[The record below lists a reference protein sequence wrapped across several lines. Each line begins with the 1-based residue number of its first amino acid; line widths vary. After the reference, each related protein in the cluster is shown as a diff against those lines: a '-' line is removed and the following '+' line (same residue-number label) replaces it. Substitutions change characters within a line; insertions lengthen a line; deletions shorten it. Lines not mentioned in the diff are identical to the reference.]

1 VTAMVRTGTER
12 VLLPLLLLSGF
23 VEASLAQDDS
33 QQRRLE
39 PSPAAKIPY
48 PQDVTSA
55 RIDRLLQ
62 TAAQHQAR
70 GRVAEAFA
78 LLHQAQALLERSPDK
93 ARSAL
98 VLGRLSDGYLLERR
112 LEEASHAAGTA
123 VASARETATP
133 AVLAATLN
141 HLGNV
146 RMAEERYPEAIE
158 AYREGSA
165 LAERTSDPG
174 LTASLLTNAVHGH
187 LANATPEQGLPAL
200 KDALAKTHSL
210 PPSPNKSLGL
220 IGLGHLA
227 QRLALAIPEERS
239 TLIQSAH
246 QALTQAQA
254 LAEATGE
261 VRAKADAVGYLG
273 ELYVMEKRY
282 PEAERLF
289 HQALFFAAQAEAPEL
304 SARWQWQLGR
314 VLEAQ
319 ERTQEAAGSYRQA
332 LEQLASIRSALVF
345 GQRGYP
351 RAFRDTVGAMYLDLA
366 ALLLGQASDTT
377 VHAQRNASLR
387 EVRDVMERF
396 KAAELQSYFLDECV
410 TALQERTGA
419 TDIDKLIGPGTA
431 MLYSIVFPERIVLL
445 LSLGQGQIEQFEVR
459 VDAARL
465 HETVA
470 AFREQLTGAD
480 NPRKLRQYGWQLYQW
495 LIQPIA
501 KELEARAIHTLVV
514 APDEAL
520 RTAPFAALYDGR
532 DFLVRRYAIGVT
544 PGLTLMEP
552 ETFARGPHQALLAGL
567 SEGVQGFGPLP
578 NVGDEIKSVASLY
591 GGTQLMNEAFVK
603 PRIQAEIEQRPYGV
617 ITFATHARID
627 SDPRKSYLLTYE
639 DRITLD
645 ELDRFV
651 RTSQFR
657 DQPVEL
663 MVLSA
668 CETAEGDERAALGLA
683 GVALKAGARSV
694 MASLWAVSDVSTSRL
709 VSLFFENLKN
719 AKLTKAQA
727 LQRAQQRLLAEG
739 EHKHPFYWAPFVL
752 IGNWL

>member
-1 VTAMVRTGTER
+1 MVRIGAGR
-12 VLLPLLLLSGF
+12 VLLPLFLLGGF
-23 VEASLAQDDS
+23 VQPALTQDDFHG
-33 QQRRLE
+33 RRLE
-39 PSPAAKIPY
+39 ATAKRFH
-48 PQDVTSA
+48 PQDVNAA

-62 TAAQHQAR
+62 AAAQHQAR

-78 LLHQAQALLERSPDK
+78 LLHQAQVLLERSPDK

-112 LEEASHAAGTA
+112 LEEASRAADTA
-123 VASARETATP
+123 VALARKAAMP
-133 AVLAATLN
+133 AVLAAALN

-165 LAERTSDPG
+165 LAERSSDPG
-174 LTASLLTNAVHGH
+174 LTANLLTNVVHGH
-187 LANATPEQGLPAL
+187 LANATPEQALPAF
-200 KDALAKTHSL
+200 KDALAKTHSVARS
-210 PPSPNKSLGL
+210 PSKSLSL
-220 IGLGHLA
+220 ISLGHLA
-227 QRLALAIPEERS
+227 QRLALAVPEERS
-239 TLIQSAH
+239 ALIQSGY
-246 QALTQAQA
+246 QTLTQARV
-254 LAEATGE
+254 LAEAMGE
-261 VRAKADAVGYLG
+261 VRAKADAAGYMG
-273 ELYVMEKRY
+273 ELYATEMRY
-282 PEAERLF
+282 PDAESLF
-289 HQALFFAAQAEAPEL
+289 HQALFFAAQTEAPEL

-319 ERTQEAAGSYRQA
+319 ERIEEAAGSYRKA

-351 RAFRDTVGAMYLDLA
+351 RAFRATVGAMYLDLA
-366 ALLLGQASDTT
+366 ALLLHQASGTS
-377 VHAQRNASLR
+377 VPVERNAILR

-396 KAAELQSYFLDECV
+396 RAAELQSYFLDECV
-410 TALQERTGA
+410 TALQERTRA
-419 TDIDKLIGPGTA
+419 MDIDKLIGPGTA

-445 LSLGQGQIEQFEVR
+445 LSLGQGQIKPFEVR
-459 VDAARL
+459 VDAVEL

-470 AFREQLTGAD
+470 AFRKQLTGAG

-520 RTAPFAALYDGR
+520 RSAPFAALYDGR
-532 DFLVRRYAIGVT
+532 DFLVQRYAIGIT
-544 PGLTLMEP
+544 PGLTLTEP
-552 ETFARGPHQALLAGL
+552 ETFATGQDQALLAGL

-578 NVGDEIKSVASLY
+578 NVSDEIKSVASLY
-591 GGTQLMNEAFVK
+591 GGTQLMNESFVK
-603 PRIQAEIEQRPYGV
+603 SRIQAEIERKPYSV
-617 ITFATHARID
+617 IAFATHARID

-657 DQPVEL
+657 GQPVDL

-709 VSLFFENLKN
+709 VALFFENLKN

-727 LQRAQQRLLAEG
+727 LQRAQQHLLAEG
-739 EHKHPFYWAPFVL
+739 EYKHPFYWAPFVL

>member
-1 VTAMVRTGTER
+1 
-12 VLLPLLLLSGF
+12 
-23 VEASLAQDDS
+23 
-33 QQRRLE
+33 
-39 PSPAAKIPY
+39 
-48 PQDVTSA
+48 
-55 RIDRLLQ
+55 
-62 TAAQHQAR
+62 
-70 GRVAEAFA
+70 
-78 LLHQAQALLERSPDK
+78 
-93 ARSAL
+93 
-98 VLGRLSDGYLLERR
+98 
-112 LEEASHAAGTA
+112 
-123 VASARETATP
+123 
-133 AVLAATLN
+133 
-141 HLGNV
+141 
-146 RMAEERYPEAIE
+146 MA
-158 AYREGSA
+158 GSA
-165 LAERTSDPG
+165 S
-174 LTASLLTNAVHGH
+174 
-187 LANATPEQGLPAL
+187 
-200 KDALAKTHSL
+200 
-210 PPSPNKSLGL
+210 
-220 IGLGHLA
+220 
-227 QRLALAIPEERS
+227 
-239 TLIQSAH
+239 
-246 QALTQAQA
+246 
-254 LAEATGE
+254 
-261 VRAKADAVGYLG
+261 
-273 ELYVMEKRY
+273 
-282 PEAERLF
+282 F
-289 HQALFFAAQAEAPEL
+289 

-657 DQPVEL
+657 DQPVEFEPWGKAKIAFFAL
-663 MVLSA
+663 R
-668 CETAEGDERAALGLA
+668 CE
-683 GVALKAGARSV
+683 K
-694 MASLWAVSDVSTSRL
+694 
-709 VSLFFENLKN
+709 F
-719 AKLTKAQA
+719 Q
-727 LQRAQQRLLAEG
+727 
-739 EHKHPFYWAPFVL
+739 P
-752 IGNWL
+752 

>member
-1 VTAMVRTGTER
+1 MAEGIALA
-12 VLLPLLLLSGF
+12 LLFLSGGF
-23 VEASLAQDDS
+23 VQPSLALDAD
-33 QQRRLE
+33 
-39 PSPAAKIPY
+39 AVA
-48 PQDVTSA
+48 
-55 RIDRLLQ
+55 IDRLLQ
-62 TAAQHQAR
+62 TAARHQAR

-78 LLHQAQALLERSPDK
+78 LLHQAQVLLERRPDK
-93 ARSAL
+93 ARRAL

-112 LEEASHAAGTA
+112 LEEAARAAEEA
-123 VASARETATP
+123 VASARKTATP
-133 AVLAATLN
+133 AVLAAALN

-165 LAERTSDPG
+165 LAERSSDPHLAVG
-174 LTASLLTNAVHGH
+174 LLTNAVHGH
-187 LANATPEQGLPAL
+187 LAHATHKQGLPAL
-200 KDALAKTHSL
+200 KDALTKTHSL
-210 PPSPNKSLGL
+210 PLSSSKSLGL

-227 QRLALAIPEERS
+227 QRLAAAIPEERS
-239 TLIQSAH
+239 TLIQSAY

-254 LAEATGE
+254 LAGATGD
-261 VRAKADAVGYLG
+261 VRAKADAAGYLG
-273 ELYVMEKRY
+273 ELSAMEMRY
-282 PEAERLF
+282 PEAEHLF

-304 SARWQWQLGR
+304 SARWRWQLGR

-319 ERTQEAAGSYRQA
+319 GRAQEAARSYRQA

-366 ALLLGQASDTT
+366 ALLLRQASDTT
-377 VHAQRNASLR
+377 IHAERNAILR

-410 TALQERTGA
+410 TALRERTQA
-419 TDIDKLIGPGTA
+419 LDIDKLIGPGTA
-431 MLYSIVFPERIVLL
+431 MLYSIVFPERLVLL
-445 LSLGQGQIEQFEVR
+445 LSLGHGQIEPFEVR
-459 VDAARL
+459 IDAARL
-465 HETVA
+465 HQTLA

-480 NPRKLRQYGWQLYQW
+480 NPRKLRQHGWQLYQW
-495 LIQPIA
+495 LIQPIV
-501 KELEARAIHTLVV
+501 KELETRAIHTLVV

-520 RTAPFAALYDGR
+520 RTVPFAALYDGR
-532 DFLVRRYAIGVT
+532 DFLVQRYAIGVT

-552 ETFARGPHQALLAGL
+552 EIVATGPQQALLAGL

-578 NVGDEIKSVASLY
+578 NVSDEIKSVASLY
-591 GGTQLMNEAFVK
+591 SGTQLMNESFVK
-603 PRIQAEIEQRPYGV
+603 PRIQAEIQRRPYGV
-617 ITFATHARID
+617 IAFATHARID
-627 SDPRKSYLLTYE
+627 SDPRRSYLLTYE

-709 VSLFFENLKN
+709 VGLFFENLKN

-727 LQRAQQRLLAEG
+727 LQRAQQHLLAEG
-739 EHKHPFYWAPFVL
+739 EYQHPFYWAPFVL

>member
-1 VTAMVRTGTER
+1 M
-12 VLLPLLLLSGF
+12 
-23 VEASLAQDDS
+23 
-33 QQRRLE
+33 
-39 PSPAAKIPY
+39 
-48 PQDVTSA
+48 
-55 RIDRLLQ
+55 
-62 TAAQHQAR
+62 
-70 GRVAEAFA
+70 AEAFA
-78 LLHQAQALLERSPDK
+78 LLHQAEALLERRPDK

-112 LEEASHAAGTA
+112 LEEASGTAETA
-123 VASARETATP
+123 VAAARKTATP
-133 AVLAATLN
+133 AVLAAALN

-158 AYREGSA
+158 AYREGST
-165 LAERTSDPG
+165 LAKRISDPQ
-174 LTASLLTNAVHGH
+174 LDASLLTNAVHGH
-187 LANATPEQGLPAL
+187 LANATPKQGIPAL
-200 KDALAKTHSL
+200 KDALTKTHSL
-210 PPSPNKSLGL
+210 PLAPSKSLGL

-227 QRLALAIPEERS
+227 QRLALAVPEERS
-239 TLIQSAH
+239 TLIQSAY

-254 LAEATGE
+254 LAEATGD
-261 VRAKADAVGYLG
+261 VRAKADAAGYLG
-273 ELYVMEKRY
+273 ELYVIEKRY
-282 PEAERLF
+282 PEAERAF
-289 HQALFFAAQAEAPEL
+289 HQALFFAAQVAAPEL

-319 ERTQEAAGSYRQA
+319 GRAQEAARSYRQA

-351 RAFRDTVGAMYLDLA
+351 RAFRDTVGGMYLDLA
-366 ALLLGQASDTT
+366 ALLLRQANDAT
-377 VHAQRNASLR
+377 VHAQRNAILR

-410 TALQERTGA
+410 TALQERTRA
-419 TDIDKLIGPGTA
+419 MDIDKLIGPGTA

-445 LSLGQGQIEQFEVR
+445 LSLGQGQIKQFEAPV
-459 VDAARL
+459 ATAKL
-465 HETVA
+465 NETLL
-470 AFREQLTGAD
+470 AFRKQLTGAG
-480 NPRKLRQYGWQLYQW
+480 NPRRLRQYGLILYEW
-495 LIQPIA
+495 LISPIVS
-501 KELEARAIHTLVV
+501 ELEAHSVHTLVIS
-514 APDEAL
+514 PDDAL
-520 RTAPFAALYDGR
+520 RTVPFAALYDGR
-532 DFLVRRYAIGVT
+532 EFLISRYAIVVT

-578 NVGDEIKSVASLY
+578 NVSDEIKSVASLY
-591 GGTQLMNEAFVK
+591 EGTQLMNESFVK
-603 PRIQAEIEQRPYGV
+603 PRIQTEIQRRPYGV
-617 ITFATHARID
+617 IAFATHARIA
-627 SDPRKSYLLTYE
+627 SDPRRSYLLTYE

-709 VSLFFENLKN
+709 VGLFFENLQSSRLN
-719 AKLTKAQA
+719 KAQA
-727 LQRAQQRLLAEG
+727 LQRAQQQLLAES
-739 EHKHPFYWAPFVL
+739 EYKHPFYWAPFVL